1 MKITNTIVACAVL
14 ITTSFAFAAP
24 KGPGDVGSV
33 GDSTVQA
40 SDIKVGPSDVDQV
53 VSLLKKTEN
62 GVTKKVQILV
72 QDNGLSTDVS
82 PRYKIHLGYS
92 SSAEMGNI
100 TANFQISDLTWEFV
114 SAKRI
119 SAGIYEV
126 KAIEIAEEDFGF
138 DDVTYLIDATKM
150 FSDEKAALKK
160 CGGDFCDQSLA
171 TSIKV
176 TKTAKKRN

>member
-1 MKITNTIVACAVL
+1 MKMTNTVLAFAVL
-14 ITTSFAFAAP
+14 VTTSFAFAAP
-24 KGPGDVGSV
+24 KGGGDIGSV
-33 GDSTVQA
+33 ADSIVSA
-40 SDIKVGPSDVDQV
+40 SDIKVDPSGVDQLV
-53 VSLLKKTEN
+53 TLLKKTEN

-100 TANFQISDLTWEFV
+100 TANFQISELTWEFV
-114 SAKRI
+114 SAKRLA
-119 SAGIYEV
+119 AGIYEV
-126 KAIEIAEEDFGF
+126 KATELAEHDEGF
-138 DDVTYLIDATKM
+138 FDVTYLIDATRM

-171 TSIKV
+171 TSIKI
-176 TKTAKKRN
+176 TKTMKKKD